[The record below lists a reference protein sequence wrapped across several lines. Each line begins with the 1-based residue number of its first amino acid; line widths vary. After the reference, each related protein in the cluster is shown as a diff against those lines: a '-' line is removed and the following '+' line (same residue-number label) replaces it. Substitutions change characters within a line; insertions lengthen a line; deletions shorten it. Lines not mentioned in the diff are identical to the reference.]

1 MLWLRCC
8 RSTAAVAA
16 IYVPSARCF
25 SFLYFVDR
33 AANPKCSHKASCPG
47 SMLSH
52 ACKIYVGKQSE
63 ICESVL
69 LYDNNERQAELMA
82 TVSDGKGVEE
92 AMALVEKYLGPDAQ
106 PK

>member
-1 MLWLRCC
+1 MHLCIVLASYESCLANIKERVE
-8 RSTAAVAA
+8 RTGRN
-16 IYVPSARCF
+16 VPAK
-25 SFLYFVDR
+25 FVKD
-33 AANPKCSHKASCPG
+33 NF

-52 ACKIYVGKQSE
+52 ACKVYVGKQSE

-82 TVSDGKGVEE
+82 TVSEGKGVEE

-106 PK
+106 PKK